1 MNNAIFTLDQNAAT
15 KAGGGEYISETG
27 YYFGQIDSAEYVVAG
42 TGTFGLELS
51 ISTDGGK
58 ANYLTMYYAKSDN
71 TTINGGSNMIQAIMA
86 LTGCQNLTMM
96 QQNTPQGVVNIA
108 PELTGKQIGF
118 VLQKVLYTK
127 SDGSE
132 GHKFQIV
139 TVANQQKQT
148 AKEMFEQKQAAK
160 VDLILSTLKDKDER
174 KPVNQSGP
182 AGGFNPATNNF

>member
-1 MNNAIFTLDQNAAT
+1 MNNTIFTLDQNAAI

-27 YYFGQIDSAEYVVAG
+27 YYFGQIDSAEYVTAG

-71 TTINGGSNMIQAIMA
+71 TPINGGSNMIQAIMA
-86 LTGCQNLTMM
+86 LTGCQSLTMM
-96 QQNTPQGVVNIA
+96 QQNTPQGPVNIA

-127 SDGSE
+127 GDGSE

-139 TVANQQKQT
+139 TVANQQNQT
-148 AKEMFEQKQAAK
+148 AKEMLEKKQPAK
-160 VDLILSTLKDKDER
+160 VESILSTLKDKDER
-174 KPVNQSGP
+174 KPVNQNAPSG
-182 AGGFNPATNNF
+182 GYNPANNNF

>member
-1 MNNAIFTLDQNAAT
+1 MNNPIFTLDQNAAI
-15 KAGGGEYISETG
+15 KSGGGEYISESG

-71 TTINGGSNMIQAIMA
+71 TPINGGSNMIQAIMA
-86 LTGCQNLTMM
+86 LTGCQSLTMM
-96 QQNTPQGVVNIA
+96 QQNTPQGPVNIA
-108 PELTGKQIGF
+108 PELTGKKIGF

-127 SDGSE
+127 GDGSE

-139 TVANQQKQT
+139 AVANQQNQT
-148 AKEMFEQKQAAK
+148 AKEMIEQKQPAK
-160 VDLILSTLKDKDER
+160 VESILSTLKDKDDR
-174 KPVNQSGP
+174 KPVSQNAPSG
-182 AGGFNPATNNF
+182 GYNPANNNF